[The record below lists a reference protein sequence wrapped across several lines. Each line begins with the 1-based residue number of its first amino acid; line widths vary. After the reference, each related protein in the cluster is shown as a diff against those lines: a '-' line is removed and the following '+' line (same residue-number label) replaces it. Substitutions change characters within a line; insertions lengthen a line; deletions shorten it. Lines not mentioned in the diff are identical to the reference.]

1 MNPPITSSPADGV
14 LATVETG
21 SSPGAQGSPFDNAP
35 GAPLATALLV
45 RQEYRNVVFSPAL
58 VAEIDLLAGAPARWV
73 DPTDLA
79 AGRDALAEAE
89 ILFATWGTPQMDE
102 AFLDAIPHLKAIF
115 YAAGSPKAF
124 LTPTVF
130 ERGIT
135 VCTAAAANAVPVA
148 DFTVGA
154 IVLSLKQVWQTMRTT
169 RLHRSWIKPEPQ
181 AAGTYQA
188 RVGLVSL
195 GAIGRRVAQAL
206 AAFDLQVLAY
216 DPHMSPDDA
225 QSLGAKP
232 ASLEE
237 IFATCDVV
245 SLHTPLLD
253 STTGMIGRALIAS
266 MKPHATLINTSR
278 GGVIRQAELC
288 EVLRERPDLTAV
300 LDVSDPEPPE
310 SDSSVWD
317 LPNLF
322 LTPHIS
328 GSLGPECLRMGRYMV
343 DEFQRMRRDVPFH
356 YAVTPQQLALMA

>member
-1 MNPPITSSPADGV
+1 MNPLITSSPADGV

-21 SSPGAQGSPFDNAP
+21 ASSDARGSQIGAEKD
-35 GAPLATALLV
+35 APLATALLV
-45 RQEYRNVVFSPAL
+45 RHEYRNVVFSPAL
-58 VAEIDLLAGAPARWV
+58 IAEIDLLAGAPARWV

-79 AGRDALAEAE
+79 AGHDVLAAADV
-89 ILFATWGTPQMDE
+89 LFATWGTPKMDE
-102 AFLDAIPHLKAIF
+102 AFLAAAPRLKAIF

-124 LTPTVF
+124 LTPAVF

-135 VCTAAAANAVPVA
+135 VCIAAAANAVPVA
-148 DFTVGA
+148 DFTVGT
-154 IVLSLKQVWQTMRTT
+154 VLLSLKQVWQTMRTT
-169 RLHRSWIKPEPQ
+169 RQHRSWIKPEPQ
-181 AAGTYQA
+181 AAGTYQS

-195 GAIGRRVAQAL
+195 GVIGRRVAQAL

-216 DPHMSPDDA
+216 DPHIYPDDA
-225 QSLGAKP
+225 LTLGVKP
-232 ASLEE
+232 TSLEE

-245 SLHTPLLD
+245 SLHTPLLA
-253 STTGMIGRALIAS
+253 STTGMIGRALLES

-278 GGVIRQAELC
+278 GGVIRQPELC

-310 SDSSVWD
+310 SDSLVWD

-343 DEFQRMRRDVPFH
+343 DEFRRMRREIPFH
-356 YAVTPQQLALMA
+356 YEVTPQQLALMA